1 MKVEKRDGTLQEFD
15 FQKIVQAVKNVYK
28 SIEKEGPGKVMFD
41 LCEYYRKL
49 SEKYD
54 SGKNTQ
60 PVPIES
66 IQDTIRDILIKRNQI
81 EAAEAFVLY
90 RKKHEEIRERK
101 SWMTKEITKKLK
113 GTNIENQ
120 NANVDEASFG
130 GRVGEASRVVTK
142 NIALKHMSKQ
152 FRDNHLN
159 NEDYIH
165 KKQIV
170 A

>member
-1 MKVEKRDGTLQEFD
+1 MARNYSDD
-15 FQKIVQAVKNVYK
+15 FIDA
-28 SIEKEGPGKVMFD
+28 IG
-41 LCEYYRKL
+41 
-49 SEKYD
+49 
-54 SGKNTQ
+54 
-60 PVPIES
+60 
-66 IQDTIRDILIKRNQI
+66 
-81 EAAEAFVLY
+81 
-90 RKKHEEIRERK
+90 
-101 SWMTKEITKKLK
+101 KKLK
-113 GTNIENQ
+113 ATNIENQ

>member
-28 SIEKEGPGKVMFD
+28 SIGKEGPEKVMFD

-90 RKKHEEIRERK
+90 FFSPLGSK
-101 SWMTKEITKKLK
+101 SI
-113 GTNIENQ
+113 N
-120 NANVDEASFG
+120 
-130 GRVGEASRVVTK
+130 
-142 NIALKHMSKQ
+142 
-152 FRDNHLN
+152 
-159 NEDYIH
+159 
-165 KKQIV
+165 
-170 A
+170 

>member
-1 MKVEKRDGTLQEFD
+1 M
-15 FQKIVQAVKNVYK
+15 
-28 SIEKEGPGKVMFD
+28 
-41 LCEYYRKL
+41 

-130 GRVGEASRVVTK
+130 GRLGEATRVVTK
-142 NIALKHMSKQ
+142 DFALKYIVSKKS
-152 FRDNHLN
+152 RDNHN
-159 NEDYIH
+159 NNMIYIH
-165 KKQIV
+165 KIRIV